1 MSWNTCIVTSL
12 LKPIFWNLNVFLIIA
27 IFSRIYS
34 KVQIVELVQ
43 FISKLI
49 LYCPFLFL
57 CTLCKKISMK
67 RSDIFLSKMRILLVQ
82 WVISFFFYTLSADL
96 SELRTGSLNSWHEI
110 SLDHF
115 GAALLRSSSRK
126 KNVIGKWKSS

>member
-1 MSWNTCIVTSL
+1 MVPIVTSL
-12 LKPIFWNLNVFLIIA
+12 LKTIFWNLNVFLVIA

-34 KVQIVELVQ
+34 KAQIVELVQ

-49 LYCPFLFL
+49 LYYPFLFL

-82 WVISFFFYTLSADL
+82 WVISFFFIPCLQSADL

-115 GAALLRSSSRK
+115 GADLLRSSSRK